1 MRAMVLE
8 TPRSVEQSPLVLRD
22 LTPPTVAAGEVRVK
36 VNCCGICHTDLHTV
50 EGDLPLPKL
59 PIVPGHQ
66 IVGVVNQV
74 GRDVREVREGDRVG
88 IPWLHWTC
96 GECRYCKAGQEN
108 LCERARFTGLNAD
121 GGYAEY
127 AVANAA
133 FCCPLPKTFADVSAA
148 PLLCAGIIGYRSLRL
163 SGAKPGDTLGLYGFG
178 ASAHITLQIAR
189 HLGCHAMVFTRSA
202 SHRELARS
210 LGAVW
215 VGHAKDT
222 PPAPLDAA
230 IIFAPAGALVHEAL
244 RALRKGATCAL
255 AGITMSDIPQLPY
268 SLIYGERVLRTV
280 ANATRDDAREFLDLA
295 AAVPVTTM
303 VHEFGLEGANDALLA
318 LKESRIDGAGVLVPE
333 WPTR

>member
-133 FCCPLPKTFADVSAA
+133 FCCQLPKTFADVSAA

-163 SGAKPGDTLGLYGFG
+163 SGAKRGDTLGLYGFG

-189 HLGCHAMVFTRSA
+189 HLGCHVMVFTRSA

-215 VGHAKDT
+215 VGDAKDT

-230 IIFAPAGALVHEAL
+230 IIFAPAGAVVHEAL